1 MQSLQNPR
9 QCSWAA
15 SRCCFNPCDAA
26 ILRRTR
32 MFLHNWKPVLCSIL
46 FLTAP
51 GLAADLTDQLAYC
64 SYVMEQAQA
73 QRDLLRTPIAAAGMT
88 QPETGLPLQVVGGAS
103 LGLSDLRKASLTMD
117 AARKNCQLYRAT
129 TGAQQDIQYA
139 LPSLEKDALR
149 NRFALIEQ
157 ASNSLDALM
166 EKTSKMVDAQNA
178 TRLMLFS
185 LQTTKIKLDAER
197 TDTQSK
203 IAALYVPPL
212 SDKPLK
218 ELVAEKQNSELNE
231 QKALDKLSRQSAWD
245 VALSV
250 GVHQQV
256 NPVAQGAQPYGAVSV
271 NYNLAS
277 RAINKHLDRAVSAY
291 DEWKKVQEGDVVR
304 NQEVLRQQLVDS
316 ALVQENRL
324 RTLLDQSAQIDKNLQ
339 QVGNPDTSA
348 AVDFHNQLTAAQLL
362 LQVETGD
369 ANFRLDRLREY
380 ISKNY

>member
-1 MQSLQNPR
+1 MFID
-9 QCSWAA
+9 SWKFVMACA
-15 SRCCFNPCDAA
+15 LFVA
-26 ILRRTR
+26 I
-32 MFLHNWKPVLCSIL
+32 PL
-46 FLTAP
+46 F
-51 GLAADLTDQLAYC
+51 AADSKDQLAYC
-64 SYVMEQAQA
+64 SYLMEQAQA

-139 LPSLEKDALR
+139 IPSLEKDALR

-185 LQTTKIKLDAER
+185 LQTTKIKLDADR

-218 ELVAEKQNSELNE
+218 ELVAEKQNSDLNE

-277 RAINKHLDRAVSAY
+277 RAINKHLDRAVIAY

-304 NQEVLRQQLVDS
+304 NEEVLRQQLVDS
-316 ALVQENRL
+316 VLVQENRL

-348 AVDFHNQLTAAQLL
+348 ALDFHNQLTAARLL

-380 ISKNY
+380 IAKNY